1 MEWKHFK
8 SGSDIRGVAL
18 ENDRGEA
25 VDLTPAA
32 VERMARAF
40 AAWLADRTGRPAT
53 DLTVALGRDSRLS
66 GPRMAE
72 DFIRGLTAGGVS
84 VKNCG
89 MASTPAMFMTTV
101 DLGVDGAIQIPP
113 ATIPTIAT
121 V

>member
-40 AAWLADRTGRPAT
+40 AARSQ
-53 DLTVALGRDSRLS
+53 LTCNIGCIRNDFYGFNLLGS
-66 GPRMAE
+66 
-72 DFIRGLTAGGVS
+72 
-84 VKNCG
+84 
-89 MASTPAMFMTTV
+89 
-101 DLGVDGAIQIPP
+101 
-113 ATIPTIAT
+113 
-121 V
+121 